1 MRERKITIGPDDGFF
16 KATCYV
22 TVVLLLLFGCDG
34 SKENKEAS
42 TSSHSKGST
51 SQKSNPPDM
60 VWIPGG
66 EFTMGTNDPSSYP
79 YERPAHRVR
88 VDGFWMDITEVTNK
102 DFKKFTDATGYVTTA
117 ETKPDWEQLKKELP
131 PGTPKP
137 ADDVLVAGSLIFSPP
152 AYAISLDD
160 YSKWW
165 SWRTGADWRHP
176 EGPGSTIE
184 GKENF
189 PVVHVSYDDAVAYCK
204 WAGKRLP
211 TEAEWEFASRGGRE
225 GQRFSWGDDFNP
237 GGRFMANTFQGVF
250 PSTNSS
256 DDGFAGSSPVK
267 SFPPNDYG
275 LYDMIGNCWEW
286 TSDFYNVQYYEDLAS
301 KGLAINPKGAE
312 KSYDPNEPFA
322 TKYVTRGG
330 SFLCAEN
337 YCVNYR
343 PTARQGSAFD
353 SGMSHIGFRC
363 VATPDMLK

>member
-1 MRERKITIGPDDGFF
+1 MTGFF
-16 KATCYV
+16 KSTFSAG
-22 TVVLLLLFGCDG
+22 VLIILFGCNE
-34 SKENKEAS
+34 SKESKSVSTAS
-42 TSSHSKGST
+42 DASKGSV
-51 SQKSNPPDM
+51 SEESDPPGM

-66 EFTMGTNDPSSYP
+66 EFTMGTNDPESYTS
-79 YERPAHRVR
+79 ERPAHRVQ
-88 VDGFWMDITEVTNK
+88 VDGFWMDITEVTNR
-102 DFKKFTDATGYVTTA
+102 DFKKFVDATGYVTTA
-117 ETKPDWEQLKKELP
+117 ELKPDWEELKKQVP

-137 ADDVLVAGSLIFSPP
+137 EESVLVAGSLIFSPP
-152 AYAISLDD
+152 AYAVSLND
-160 YSKWW
+160 YSQWW
-165 SWRTGADWRHP
+165 SWQKGTNWRHP
-176 EGPGSTIE
+176 EGPGSSIE
-184 GKENF
+184 DKENF

-256 DDGFAGSSPVK
+256 DDGFSGSAPVK

-286 TSDFYNVQYYEDLAS
+286 TSDFYNVNYYEELAK
-301 KGLAINPKGAE
+301 KGMATNPKGAE
-312 KSYDPNEPFA
+312 KSYDPNEPLSI
-322 TKYVTRGG
+322 KYVTRGG

-343 PTARQGSAFD
+343 PSARQGSAFD

-363 VATPDMLK
+363 VSTPDKVK